1 MTLRC
6 RGRLGAASL
15 WRMRKFLFL
24 NPAQRF
30 GDFALLLLRLFVGLF
45 LVWGVWDNVTSP
57 ERMREFEQFLGQHG
71 FTAPWL
77 MARVSVYAQLL
88 AGLGF
93 VLGLFTR
100 WAGILCVVNFVV
112 AIVMVDH
119 HGGMRGIFPSGCLVA
134 IGLYLA
140 TYGAGR
146 FSIDAALRANEM
158 PRASGGV
165 RLKK

>member
-1 MTLRC
+1 
-6 RGRLGAASL
+6 
-15 WRMRKFLFL
+15 MRKILFL
-24 NPAQRF
+24 SSAQPL
-30 GDFALLLLRLFVGLF
+30 GDFALLLLRVFVGLF
-45 LVWGVWDNVTSP
+45 LVWSVWDNVTSSD
-57 ERMREFEQFLGQHG
+57 RMHEFQDFLGKHG
-71 FTAPWL
+71 FAAPAL
-77 MARVSVYAQLL
+77 MARLSVYLQLL

-100 WAGILCVVNFVV
+100 WAGILCAINFLV

-146 FSIDAALRANEM
+146 FSVDAALRANEL

-165 RLKK
+165 RLRK